1 MGRAS
6 SSKKVSRA
14 ARAAGR
20 PGASRNLVWPLTI
33 GAVVLVGIAL
43 IVVSIPEDRAAAS
56 PPRIGDHWHAA
67 YGVYLCGSFEE
78 PMLDAGQDAEG
89 IHTHADG
96 LIHIHPFSSRV
107 TGDGAN
113 LAAFGRQV
121 DMELEDESLK
131 LPGREVLE
139 NGDDCGGR
147 PGVVQVQ
154 VFENS
159 ADTVGRPLE
168 GDFAD
173 FAPQDGEM
181 VTIAFL
187 PEGEEVPPPPSA
199 NTVPTDIEQPTPV
212 EPGTE
217 DEPVPSTTPGDE
229 STTTTTAPADGD
241 AETTTTTAPAG

>member
-20 PGASRNLVWPLTI
+20 PGTSRNLAWPLTI
-33 GAVVLVGIAL
+33 GVLVFLGIAL
-43 IVVSIPEDRAAAS
+43 IVVSIPEDAEARS
-56 PPRIGDHWHAA
+56 PRIGDHWHAA
-67 YGVYLCGSFEE
+67 YGVYLCGTFED
-78 PMLDAGQDAEG
+78 PLQDAGPDAEG

-107 TGDGAN
+107 TGEGAN

-121 DMELEDESLK
+121 GMEITDDSLK

-147 PGVVQVQ
+147 PGVVQVG
-154 VFENS
+154 VFDNS
-159 ADTVGRPLE
+159 QDAEPRLLE

-187 PEGEEVPPPPSA
+187 PEGEALPPPPSA
-199 NTVPTDIEQPTPV
+199 NTVPTDIDQPTPTA
-212 EPGTE
+212 PGADESVPTTIVPDDTTE
-217 DEPVPSTTPGDE
+217 TSDTSDTTAPAE
-229 STTTTTAPADGD
+229 STTTTAAP
-241 AETTTTTAPAG
+241 